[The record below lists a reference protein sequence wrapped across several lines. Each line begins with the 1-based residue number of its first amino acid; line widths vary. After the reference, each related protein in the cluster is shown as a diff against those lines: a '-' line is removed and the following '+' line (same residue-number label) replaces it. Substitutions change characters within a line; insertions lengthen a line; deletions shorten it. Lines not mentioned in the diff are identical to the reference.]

1 MTDAILN
8 PIFDMLHAKNVACW
22 GVQEES
28 THLPPHHLP
37 VRRLW
42 SQCSQGKS
50 RLPLEVGRAGPRV
63 RCERGSPRLIPAW
76 ALRPQE
82 KLVLLVV
89 REEGGA
95 PRFRPRPSPSPVL
108 SRTNQPTQ
116 LPVFRGRLFS
126 FTAAKWRTCWLSVAN
141 RKGLS
146 KTKILELSGRALA
159 VCIRC

>member
-1 MTDAILN
+1 
-8 PIFDMLHAKNVACW
+8 MLHAKNVACW

-63 RCERGSPRLIPAW
+63 RCSLARASGAHLGSSQHGLYVLRRNWFFWLYVRRWSPQIPAS
-76 ALRPQE
+76 AF
-82 KLVLLVV
+82 
-89 REEGGA
+89 A
-95 PRFRPRPSPSPVL
+95 SPVL

-126 FTAAKWRTCWLSVAN
+126 FTAAKWRTCLLSVAN
-141 RKGLS
+141 RKGFS